1 MPTKEKVIPTILI
14 VGTTYSLLTDSADK
28 LNKILRVRVAETRDT
43 VISYLRCMKF
53 DLVVIEH
60 TVSKDI
66 VSAVVNA
73 VPQETAI
80 FYPEKSMKTQT
91 IVNEV
96 TRRFEGK
103 YARREE

>member
-1 MPTKEKVIPTILI
+1 MPTKETIIPTILI

-43 VISYLRCMKF
+43 ALSYLRCMKF

-60 TVSKDI
+60 TVSEDI
-66 VSAVVNA
+66 VSAVVNS

-96 TRRFEGK
+96 TRQFEGK
-103 YARREE
+103 WARREE